1 MPKTRYAPRRK
12 HNLNS
17 LRRRL
22 ALGVIF
28 VLTIMFLPNLGIHAA
43 TLSSASLAVAD
54 PRPSTLSTNYT
65 FTGSNV
71 TTGAPGT
78 IKCVKE
84 MFTDTSGGIN
94 VPTGMSTTGAGVTF
108 DTAGSNYMPTPAAW
122 AFTKTTNG
130 TFTFTDAAGEV
141 PAAAAARKIS
151 VNGITNSS
159 IADTKFWLKFSTYN
173 NTDCATSPVDNA
185 TVLFILTNGS
195 TLSLTVDPTLS
206 FTVNA
211 VAAGQP
217 CDGVT
222 TSAAS
227 TSTTIPFGTVS
238 AAANA
243 IVCQDLTAATNA
255 TNGYT
260 IYARYLSRPTNAL
273 AQTVADTTGTNL
285 APAAFPAAGT
295 EAYGYTTNDSSL
307 SAVGNGTNRF
317 TSPQGWAAMTAANA
331 ELAFEPTGVTTTT
344 YRIGHQVG
352 VSLTTHPGTYTT
364 TIINTCTPI
373 Y

>member
-1 MPKTRYAPRRK
+1 VPKSRYARQRK
-12 HNLNS
+12 HKS
-17 LRRRL
+17 VIIRRL
-22 ALGVIF
+22 ILAGIFAF
-28 VLTIMFLPNLGIHAA
+28 VLLLLPNLAIHAA
-43 TLSSASLAVAD
+43 TLSSASLTIAD

-78 IKCVKE
+78 IKCIKE

-94 VPTGMSTTGAGVTF
+94 VPTGMATTGAGVTF
-108 DTAGSNYMPTPAAW
+108 DTAGSNYMPTPGAW
-122 AFTKTTNG
+122 TFTKTTNG
-130 TFTFTDAAGEV
+130 TFTFTDAAGEI
-141 PAAAAARKIS
+141 PASAAARKIS
-151 VNGITNSS
+151 VNGVTNSS
-159 IADTKFWLKFSTYN
+159 IADTKFFLKFSTYN
-173 NTDCATSPVDNA
+173 NTDCATSPVDNV

-206 FTVNA
+206 FTVNS
-211 VAAGQP
+211 VAAGQA

-227 TSTTIPFGTVS
+227 TATTIPFGTVS
-238 AAANA
+238 PASNA
-243 IVCQDLTAATNA
+243 IVCQDLTAASNA
-255 TNGYT
+255 ANGYT
-260 IYARYLSRPTNAL
+260 IYARYLSKPTNAL
-273 AQTVADTTGTNL
+273 AQVIQDTTGTNL

-295 EAYGYTTNDSSL
+295 EAYGYTTSDASL
-307 SAVGNGTNRF
+307 SAVGNGTSRF

-331 ELAFEPTGVTTTT
+331 ELAYEPAGVTTTT
-344 YRIGHQVG
+344 YRVGHQVG

-364 TIINTCTPI
+364 TILSTCTPI